1 MQTLVRSCASLLV
14 AWLCLFSS
22 GLVYAQGNRIVQ
34 AATLKALLA
43 DPLPT
48 PASGAQSAEVTVIE
62 YFDYDCPV
70 CRRIEPELRKLL
82 ARDSRVRLVH
92 KDWPVFGD
100 ASVYAAY
107 CSFAATR
114 EGKYQIAHDA
124 LITSRQDLDS
134 KADVQAVLRAAGF
147 DVNKLDADIALHQ
160 RDYSEVL
167 SRNQRES
174 NALGL
179 RGTPGLIVGN
189 QLVLGA
195 IDYAKLEQLV
205 SDLAGHH

>member
-1 MQTLVRSCASLLV
+1 MQTLIRSYTLLLA

-22 GLVYAQGNRIVQ
+22 DPVHAQGNLIVP

-48 PASGAQSAEVTVIE
+48 PASGTQPAQVTVIE

-107 CSFAATR
+107 CSFAAAR
-114 EGKYQIAHDA
+114 EGKYRTAHDA
-124 LITSRQDLDS
+124 LITSPQDLDAR
-134 KADVQAVLRAAGF
+134 ADVQAVLRTAGF
-147 DVNKLDADIALHQ
+147 DMSKLDADIALHQ
-160 RDYSEVL
+160 KEYSEVL

-174 NALGL
+174 RALGL

-195 IDYAKLEQLV
+195 IDYAQLEQLV
-205 SDLAGHH
+205 SDLAGHR